1 MPSFNFNH
9 EMSMDLQKKHTFLL
23 LLVLLAPQSQGGP
36 GDTVDQLRM
45 GFTTVPLSDQGPS
58 MIYDI

>member
-1 MPSFNFNH
+1 
-9 EMSMDLQKKHTFLL
+9 MSMDLQKKNTFFLL
-23 LLVLLAPQSQGGP
+23 LALLPPPSLGGP